1 MKQQQPSLMDPVE
14 EEAETN
20 RSVGC
25 LAPGSIYRP
34 EVQASP
40 RPQTPSELERDAPVN
55 TSDLDLLAREESH
68 ESRIP
73 EDHTQIVAQPSHREE
88 CSGLGLSSSANSQ
101 QSRESQH
108 QGKRG
113 LDEESVKNDRP
124 PKIRRIGGPD
134 PGAVIGNNVEPF
146 LSISSTLL
154 CPRCEALG
162 LKISNEESPSFK
174 ISPFFKIIAKL
185 GDVTQL
191 LSNSE
196 CGLCQLLSRV
206 RPTASNCDP
215 GGSLECSLV
224 QFDGEWARP
233 WKSGPPS
240 MGFGFPYSARR
251 CFDTFATMD
260 TQIMF
265 GVLPS
270 KGVEN
275 PRSNTVPYLHDRLF
289 ESITRS
295 GYIRVLQGPTR
306 ANSAILGPR
315 PVRANVDW
323 EFLRTCMREC
333 AFTHTATCCTYFP
346 NAYTPLKVI
355 DCRSRKVVD
364 FPQDGRYLALSY
376 IWGSAQSAESIIIQ
390 DMLPDSTPT
399 TILDAMEVTLQLG
412 LQYLWVDR
420 YCIPQDQE
428 AVKHREIR
436 HMDLIYRGAVCYHSS
451 MRGYGSLV
459 WPSRGLV
466 KATFRFQ
473 SCTNWGPSS
482 VLGTVRPPFRN

>member
-1 MKQQQPSLMDPVE
+1 MAQQQLSLIDRVE

-25 LAPGSIYRP
+25 LEPGIIYRP
-34 EVQASP
+34 EFQASP
-40 RPQTPSELERDAPVN
+40 RPHTPSELDRDAPVN

-68 ESRIP
+68 ESRTP
-73 EDHTQIVAQPSHREE
+73 EDHTQKVAQPSHREE
-88 CSGLGLSSSANSQ
+88 FSGPSLSSSGNSQ
-101 QSRESQH
+101 QSQESQH
-108 QGKRG
+108 QSKRG

-124 PKIRRIGGPD
+124 PKMRRIGGPD
-134 PGAVIGNNVEPF
+134 PGAVIENNIEPF
-146 LSISSTLL
+146 LSTSSTLL
-154 CPRCEALG
+154 CPRCEALD
-162 LKISNEESPSFK
+162 LKISKEE
-174 ISPFFKIIAKL
+174 SPFFKIIAKL
-185 GDVTQL
+185 GDVTLL

-206 RPTASNCDP
+206 QPTVSNCDP

-224 QFDGEWARP
+224 QFDGKWARP
-233 WKSGPPS
+233 WESGPPS
-240 MGFGFPYSARR
+240 KIVKDCPPYSATR

-270 KGVEN
+270 RDVET
-275 PRSNTVPYLHDRLF
+275 PRSNTVPYLHDQLF
-289 ESITRS
+289 ESFTRS

-306 ANSAILGPR
+306 ANSEILGPR
-315 PVRANVDW
+315 PVGANVDW
-323 EFLRTCMREC
+323 EFLRTCVREC
-333 AFTHTATCCTYFP
+333 SSTHTATCCTYFP

-355 DCRSRKVVD
+355 DCRSRRVID
-364 FPQDGRYLALSY
+364 FPQNGRYLALSY

-390 DMLPDSTPT
+390 DMLPDSIPT

-436 HMDLIYRGAVCYHSS
+436 HMDLIYKEAS
-451 MRGYGSLV
+451 
-459 WPSRGLV
+459 
-466 KATFRFQ
+466 ATIVA
-473 SCTNWGPSS
+473 CA
-482 VLGTVRPPFRN
+482 GTSP